1 MNRPTLT
8 IDDPLVAHHEPE
20 ARPVVP
26 VVPVEAAASARPAR
40 AAATPIT
47 VPTGQEPWREWSG
60 DERVASFRLPAAL
73 LDELGERAGALGL
86 PLGLTVAAA
95 LSHLLD
101 LGDER
106 VVDLVDRAD
115 DARHRG
121 RRRRRRLL

>member
-1 MNRPTLT
+1 VNRPTLT

-26 VVPVEAAASARPAR
+26 VKAAAPARPAR
-40 AAATPIT
+40 SAAPPPPTPT
-47 VPTGQEPWREWSG
+47 RPEPWREWSG

-73 LDELGERAGALGL
+73 LDELGERAGALGV

-106 VVDLVDRAD
+106 VVELVDRAD

>member
-1 MNRPTLT
+1 VSRPTLT
-8 IDDPLVAHHEPE
+8 IDDPLAPHHEPE

-26 VVPVEAAASARPAR
+26 VEATASARPAR
-40 AAATPIT
+40 SSATPT
-47 VPTGQEPWREWSG
+47 TTQTGQEPWREWSG